1 MQSAE
6 QGRRRYDSSGRRLQA
21 QQNRDRVLVVARRLF
36 VEQGYAPTSMAQVA
50 AEAGVSSRTV
60 FAAFESKANLLK
72 AILDTAVV
80 GDSAELPLHER
91 PAMRAVHEAPTAQ
104 EAVER
109 LADAFAGVVERVYSV
124 YAVVHGA
131 AAVDPEIAALE
142 QTLEAQRLAGAA
154 KLAGTLAD
162 RFGITDPAGI
172 DHIRDAVWALGSPL
186 QYGLLVRGRGWTLQQ
201 YRDWTA
207 RALTALSRP
216 ATPVATPPGTAPPR

>member
-1 MQSAE
+1 MRSAE

-21 QQNRDRVLVVARRLF
+21 QRNRERVLVVATRLF
-36 VEQGYAPTSMAQVA
+36 VDQGYAATSMARVA

-60 FAAFESKANLLK
+60 FAAFESKVNLLK
-72 AILDTAVV
+72 EVLDTAVV

-91 PAMRAVHEAPTAQ
+91 PAMRAVHAAPTAQ

-109 LADAFAGVVERVYSV
+109 LADAFASVVERVYDV

-142 QTLEAQRLAGAA
+142 RALEAQRLAGAA
-154 KLAGTLAD
+154 MLAATLAD

-172 DHIRDAVWALGSPL
+172 DYVRDAVWTVGSPL
-186 QYGLLVRGRGWTLQQ
+186 QYGLLVRGRGWTLSQ

-207 RALTALSRP
+207 RALAALSRP
-216 ATPVATPPGTAPPR
+216 VPD